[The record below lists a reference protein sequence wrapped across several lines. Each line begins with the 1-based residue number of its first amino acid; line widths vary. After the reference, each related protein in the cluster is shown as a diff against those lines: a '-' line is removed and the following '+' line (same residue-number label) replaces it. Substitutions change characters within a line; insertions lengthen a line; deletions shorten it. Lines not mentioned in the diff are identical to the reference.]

1 MLDTSLIDLP
11 ETLEEYGHKDREGY
25 DTEVRVA

>member
-11 ETLEEYGHKDREGY
+11 EILQEYGHKDREGY
-25 DTEVRVA
+25 DAVRVA

>member
-11 ETLEEYGHKDREGY
+11 ETFEEYGHKDREGY